1 MKYFNHIENKPILQ
15 TGLCVQSL
23 VKLFSIDDSYFVPD
37 MAKVEKLM
45 PDLRKDEVPKKVE
58 QTKLH
63 RN

>member
-1 MKYFNHIENKPILQ
+1 M
-15 TGLCVQSL
+15 QSL

-37 MAKVEKLM
+37 IVKVEKLM
-45 PDLRKDEVPKKVE
+45 TDLRKDEVPKKVE

>member
-1 MKYFNHIENKPILQ
+1 M
-15 TGLCVQSL
+15 QSL

-45 PDLRKDEVPKKVE
+45 TDLRKDEVPKKVE

>member
-1 MKYFNHIENKPILQ
+1 MRTSPDLQ

-45 PDLRKDEVPKKVE
+45 TDLRKDEVPKKVE

>member
-1 MKYFNHIENKPILQ
+1 MRTSPDLQ

-45 PDLRKDEVPKKVE
+45 PGLRKDEVPKKVE

>member
-1 MKYFNHIENKPILQ
+1 MRTSPDLQ

-23 VKLFSIDDSYFVPD
+23 VKLFSIDDSYFVPT
-37 MAKVEKLM
+37 MAKVEKLLT
-45 PDLRKDEVPKKVE
+45 DSRKDEIPKKVE

>member
-1 MKYFNHIENKPILQ
+1 MRTSPDLQ

-23 VKLFSIDDSYFVPD
+23 VKLFSIEDSNDSYFVPD

-45 PDLRKDEVPKKVE
+45 TDLRKDEVPKKVE

>member
-1 MKYFNHIENKPILQ
+1 MRTSPDLQ
-15 TGLCVQSL
+15 TGLCVQSQ

-45 PDLRKDEVPKKVE
+45 TDLRKDEVPKKVE

>member
-1 MKYFNHIENKPILQ
+1 MKYFNHIENKPRF
-15 TGLCVQSL
+15 TDRAVQSL

-45 PDLRKDEVPKKVE
+45 TDLRKDEVPKKVE

>member
-1 MKYFNHIENKPILQ
+1 MRTSPDLQ

-37 MAKVEKLM
+37 MVKVEKLM
-45 PDLRKDEVPKKVE
+45 TDLRKDEVSKKVE

>member
-1 MKYFNHIENKPILQ
+1 MRTSPDLQ

-37 MAKVEKLM
+37 MVKVEKLM
-45 PDLRKDEVPKKVE
+45 TDLRKDEVPKKVE